1 LKVSPV
7 SKDIGLREW
16 RAGTKGRFAAR
27 VTAVGFALTALFLTP
42 FAREALPV
50 SLPLLAALI
59 GASIVTTAIGALL
72 LLFQGRALNSTAVA
86 ILGAGFAF
94 VAASMVPYLFA
105 YPAMF
110 GPSDGTHPRTSGVLW
125 VGWHLA
131 LVAALVL
138 YGRFHHVGADDARR
152 RRGGVYAIRGFVV
165 AYGVLLAIA
174 FRPDLVPAYD
184 DGSLSAIAL
193 RMLAPLLAAPGLA
206 VGIAALRR
214 RKPTV
219 LDVGVGIIAVALP
232 LDLYLTAIG
241 MHPFSVG
248 WYAGRVLML
257 LANLAVLGVL
267 LAQGGRLS
275 GELVTRARLLADEAY
290 TDTLTGL
297 PNRRR
302 FDEELVRAAGSTT
315 RRSAE
320 LAVAMID
327 IDRFKRYN
335 DAFGHQA
342 GDIAL
347 RRVGGA
353 IATSV
358 ARSADFAARYG
369 GEEFVVILEDT
380 ALDGA
385 YAVAERIR
393 NEVLRLGIPTERNH
407 PLSVSIGVAARW
419 PGEGVETLLRRAD
432 RALYEAK
439 HAGRN
444 RVTLADAER
453 AVGT

>member
-1 LKVSPV
+1 VSR
-7 SKDIGLREW
+7 DIGLQEW
-16 RAGTKGRFAAR
+16 RAGTGGRFAAR
-27 VTAVGFALTALFLTP
+27 VTALGLIGAAAFLTP
-42 FAREALPV
+42 FAGIPLPV
-50 SLPLLAALI
+50 SLPLLAALV
-59 GASIVTTAIGALL
+59 GASIVGTAIAALL
-72 LLFQGRALNSTAVA
+72 LLSQGRALGPAVT
-86 ILGAGFAF
+86 ILGVGFAF
-94 VAASMVPYLFA
+94 VAASLLPYLFS

-110 GPSDGTHPRTSGVLW
+110 GPTDAPYPRTSGVLW
-125 VGWHLA
+125 VAWHFA

-138 YGRFHHVGADDARR
+138 YGRFHHVASGD
-152 RRGGVYAIRGFVV
+152 RRGRRIG
-165 AYGVLLAIA
+165 LLAIA
-174 FRPDLVPAYD
+174 AFAIGYVAVITIAFQPQLVPEYD

-193 RMLAPLLAAPGLA
+193 RLCAPLLALPAFA
-206 VGIAALRR
+206 IAFSALRR

-219 LDVGVGIIAVALP
+219 LDVAVGIIAVAVP

-248 WYAGRVLML
+248 WYAARCQML
-257 LANLAVLGVL
+257 FATLAVLGVL

-275 GELVTRARLLADEAY
+275 GALVTRARLLADEAY

-302 FDEELVRAAGSTT
+302 FDEELARAAGSSM
-315 RRSAE
+315 RRGTE

-342 GDIAL
+342 GDVAL

-353 IATSV
+353 IASSV
-358 ARSADFAARYG
+358 ARSGDFAARYG

-380 ALDGA
+380 ALEGA
-385 YAVAERIR
+385 AAVAERIR
-393 NEVLRLGIPTERNH
+393 NEVLRLGIPTERNQ

-432 RALYEAK
+432 RALYSAK
-439 HAGRN
+439 NAGRN
-444 RVTLADAER
+444 RVTIAEAER

>member
-1 LKVSPV
+1 M

-16 RAGTKGRFAAR
+16 RAGAKGRFAAR
-27 VTAVGFALTALFLTP
+27 VTAVGLVLTALFLTP
-42 FAREALPV
+42 FAGVALPV

-72 LLFQGRALNSTAVA
+72 LLFQGRALGSTAVT
-86 ILGAGFAF
+86 ILGVGFAF
-94 VAASMVPYLFA
+94 VTASMIPYLFS

-110 GPSDGTHPRTSGVLW
+110 GPSDGSHPRTSGMLW

-138 YGRFHHVGADDARR
+138 YGRFHHVGSDRVRARR
-152 RRGGVYAIRGFVV
+152 RGAYAIAGFAF
-165 AYGVLLAIA
+165 AYGIVLAIA
-174 FRPDLVPAYD
+174 YQPDLVPAYD
-184 DGSLSAIAL
+184 DGSLTAIAL
-193 RMLAPLLAAPGLA
+193 RMLAPLLATPGLA

-219 LDVGVGIIAVALP
+219 LDVGVGIIAVAIP

-248 WYAGRVLML
+248 WYAGRLQML
-257 LANLAVLGVL
+257 FANLAVLGVL

-275 GELVTRARLLADEAY
+275 GELVTRARALADEAY

-302 FDEELVRAAGSTT
+302 FDEEFVRAAGSST
-315 RRSAE
+315 RRGAE

-342 GDIAL
+342 GDVAL

-353 IATSV
+353 IAASV

-380 ALDGA
+380 DLDGA
-385 YAVAERIR
+385 FAVAERIR
-393 NEVLRLGIPTERNH
+393 NEVLRLGIPTERNDS
-407 PLSVSIGVAARW
+407 LSVSIGVAARW

-432 RALYEAK
+432 RALYAAK
-439 HAGRN
+439 NAGRN
-444 RVTLADAER
+444 RVALADAER